1 MQRRISKEDVSEY
14 STEEP
19 SDDIDTEQDE
29 EVLYRSGRLEW
40 SSGNT
45 TVHLVN
51 SSTGLELNSLSLSQ
65 ALAATGSYKMEL
77 RTCRRIG
84 KYVYGAQKRRILS
97 EIGGNSKEEDLKA
110 TIDKSKQ
117 RAVFIYHNITKLILC
132 FRKSRQ
138 CRNEAIE
145 GQASFWFCSRSTSK
159 L

>member
-1 MQRRISKEDVSEY
+1 MQRRIRKEDVSEY
-14 STEEP
+14 STQEP

-29 EVLYRSGRLEW
+29 EVLYRSGRLER

-51 SSTGLELNSLSLSQ
+51 SSTNLELNSLSLSQ

-84 KYVYGAQKRRILS
+84 KYAYGAQKRRILS

-117 RAVFIYHNITKLILC
+117 RAVFIYHNHYHAD
-132 FRKSRQ
+132 FM
-138 CRNEAIE
+138 
-145 GQASFWFCSRSTSK
+145 F
-159 L
+159 